1 MCLQIMVF
9 PICSIVINFSFV
21 RKFKYFIQYSQF
33 QYSSYTLILHLNAA
47 INSRLQDSNH
57 LVIKEK
63 VGAEDE
69 LANGFLSS
77 EPR

>member
-1 MCLQIMVF
+1 M
-9 PICSIVINFSFV
+9 
-21 RKFKYFIQYSQF
+21 
-33 QYSSYTLILHLNAA
+33 LILPLNAA
-47 INSRLQDSNH
+47 TDSRLQDSNH

-69 LANGFLSS
+69 LANGFPSS

>member
-1 MCLQIMVF
+1 M
-9 PICSIVINFSFV
+9 
-21 RKFKYFIQYSQF
+21 
-33 QYSSYTLILHLNAA
+33 LILHLNAA

-63 VGAEDE
+63 VRAEDA
-69 LANGFLSS
+69 LANGFPSS